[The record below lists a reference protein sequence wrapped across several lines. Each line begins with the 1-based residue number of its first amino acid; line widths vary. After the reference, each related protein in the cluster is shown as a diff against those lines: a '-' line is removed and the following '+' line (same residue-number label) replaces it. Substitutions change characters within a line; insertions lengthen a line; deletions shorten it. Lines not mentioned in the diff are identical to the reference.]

1 VPHCTPEQ
9 LALAALGER
18 LPDDDAAH
26 LASCE
31 SCRAEVRSLRRGVEA
46 LAIPEF
52 AVPAG
57 GAAPPPSVWSAI
69 AEATG
74 VAAAPRP
81 DVRATA
87 ASAPPRPVGPAP
99 APALATVMP
108 LRRRRARML
117 LAVAAALVGA
127 VVGAGT
133 VVLVQRDDGGT
144 QVAATALDPL
154 SGHSGSGRAEVV
166 ERNGQRV
173 LEVRLSAPA
182 LRDGYYEVWL
192 AERTLKGMVPLGVA
206 QPGTLAFEIPNG
218 LDLAQYPV
226 VDVSIEPLDGDPGHS
241 SDSLLRGTLR
251 S

>member
-1 VPHCTPEQ
+1 VPHCTPDE

-26 LASCE
+26 LDSCE
-31 SCRAEVRSLRRGVEA
+31 TCRAEVRSLRRAVDA

-52 AVPAG
+52 AAPGAG
-57 GAAPPPSVWSAI
+57 VAPPPSVWSAI

-74 VAAAPRP
+74 VATSPRAQAVAL
-81 DVRATA
+81 DEE
-87 ASAPPRPVGPAP
+87 PAP
-99 APALATVMP
+99 DATPPATVVD
-108 LRRRRARML
+108 LSERRRRRSRVR
-117 LAVAAALVGA
+117 LAVAAA
-127 VVGAGT
+127 VVGAAVGAG
-133 VVLVQRDDGGT
+133 VVALVQRDGGGT
-144 QVAATALDPL
+144 QVAAAALDPL

-173 LEVRLSAPA
+173 LEVRLTAPP
-182 LRDGYYEVWL
+182 LHDGYYEVWL
-192 AERTLKGMVPLGVA
+192 AERTLEGMVPMGVA

-218 LDLAQYPV
+218 LDLTQYPV